1 MSAAHILLLGLIGLC
16 PVIVTVDGPLLPYL
30 VPFLLAAG
38 LILVSVKLPAR
49 EAQHMSEVVSRPY
62 VLGAAIPAVLMII
75 QILPLPFL
83 ANPVWT
89 SVSPGFRN
97 GIIGSISVDVGATAI
112 ALVNYL
118 SAVGMLL
125 LTAAVAI
132 NRNRA
137 ESILIGTTAAVVFIA
152 FVCLLQDLFL
162 HDLFGINILAHR
174 EQVLDITCLGL
185 TLSAACGLLVFE
197 RHETRGAHNVQA
209 KRKYLLSSVACLTG
223 FVICASTIAVTRS
236 GSLTFSSGSGLLT
249 FVAIAAIRRWALG
262 RLGAAAIGMTAAVIA
277 IALVTVA
284 ASDPDPRF
292 AFVKKDAT
300 TIELSQRILNDAP
313 FFGYGAGNFSALVP
327 IYQSTTAGP
336 RNAESVTAAAKL
348 SVEMGKAM
356 LWFAVMAASLA
367 VFHLLR
373 GAARRGRDSFYAAA
387 AGACLVT
394 LMVQAFIF
402 SYLSGWAVVLLSATI
417 FGLGL
422 TQSKSRIVS

>member
-1 MSAAHILLLGLIGLC
+1 MSSAHFILLGLIGLC

-30 VPFLLAAG
+30 VPFLLASG

-152 FVCLLQDLFL
+152 FACLVQDLFL
-162 HDLFGINILAHR
+162 RDLFGINILAHR

-185 TLSAACGLLVFE
+185 TLSAACGLLVLE
-197 RHETRGAHNVQA
+197 RHETRGAHNVLA

-236 GSLTFSSGSGLLT
+236 GSLTFSSGSGLIT

-284 ASDPDPRF
+284 ACDPDPRF

-336 RNAESVTAAAKL
+336 RNTESVTAAAKL
-348 SVEMGKAM
+348 SVEMGEAM

-394 LMVQAFIF
+394 LMIQAFITAT
-402 SYLSGWAVVLLSATI
+402 LSGTGIVLLSTTI

>member
-1 MSAAHILLLGLIGLC
+1 M
-16 PVIVTVDGPLLPYL
+16 T
-30 VPFLLAAG
+30 
-38 LILVSVKLPAR
+38 
-49 EAQHMSEVVSRPY
+49 EVVSRPY

-152 FVCLLQDLFL
+152 FACLVQDLFL
-162 HDLFGINILAHR
+162 RDLFGINILAHR

-197 RHETRGAHNVQA
+197 RHETRGAHNVLA

-313 FFGYGAGNFSALVP
+313 FFGYGAANFSALVP

-336 RNAESVTAAAKL
+336 RNTESVTAAAKL

-394 LMVQAFIF
+394 LMIQAFITAT
-402 SYLSGWAVVLLSATI
+402 LSGTGIVLLSTTI

>member
-1 MSAAHILLLGLIGLC
+1 MSAAHILLLGLLGLC
-16 PVIVTVDGPLLPYL
+16 PAIVTVDGPLLPYL
-30 VPFLLAAG
+30 IPFLLASG

-62 VLGAAIPAVLMII
+62 ILGAALPAVLMII

-97 GIIGSISVDVGATAI
+97 GITGSISVDVGATAI

-118 SAVGMLL
+118 SAAGMLL

-137 ESILIGTTAAVVFIA
+137 ESVLIGTTAVAVFIA
-152 FVCLLQDLFL
+152 LACLLQDLFVEG
-162 HDLFGINILAHR
+162 LFGINILAHR
-174 EQVLDITCLGL
+174 ESAHIIASLGV

-197 RHETRGAHNVQA
+197 RHETRGAPNGSA
-209 KRKYLLSSVACLTG
+209 KRKLLISSVACLTS
-223 FVICASTIAVTRS
+223 FVICALAIVIMKS
-236 GSLTFSSGSGLLT
+236 GSVMFAAGSGLLT
-249 FVAIAAIRRWALG
+249 FVAVAAIRRWALG
-262 RLGAAAIGMTAAVIA
+262 RLGAAAIGITAAVIGA
-277 IALVTVA
+277 TLVTVA

-292 AFVKKDAT
+292 AFVKKGAA

-313 FFGYGAGNFSALVP
+313 FFGYGAGTFSALLP
-327 IYQSTTAGP
+327 IYQSG
-336 RNAESVTAAAKL
+336 NASSRVVEPVTAAAKF
-348 SVEMGKAM
+348 SIEMGKAL
-356 LWFAVMAASLA
+356 LWLAIPAASVA
-367 VFHLLR
+367 VFHLLH

-394 LMVQAFIF
+394 LMIETFIF
-402 SYLSGWAVVLLSATI
+402 SSLSGSAPVLLSAAV

-422 TQSKSRIVS
+422 IQSKSRAVS

>member
-1 MSAAHILLLGLIGLC
+1 MSSAHFILLGLIGLC
-16 PVIVTVDGPLLPYL
+16 PVIVTVDGLLLPYL
-30 VPFLLAAG
+30 IPFLLAAG

-62 VLGAAIPAVLMII
+62 LLGAALPAVLMII

-118 SAVGMLL
+118 SAAGVLL

-152 FVCLLQDLFL
+152 FACLLQDLFVQ
-162 HDLFGINILAHR
+162 DLFGINILAHR
-174 EQVLDITCLGL
+174 EQAFDITCLGL

-209 KRKYLLSSVACLTG
+209 KRKFLFSSVACLTS
-223 FVICASTIAVTRS
+223 FVICASTIAVARS
-236 GSLTFSSGSGLLT
+236 GSLIFSAGSGLLI
-249 FVAIAAIRRWALG
+249 FVAVAAIRRWALG
-262 RLGAAAIGMTAAVIA
+262 RLGAAAIGITAAVIGA
-277 IALVTVA
+277 TLVTVA
-284 ASDPDPRF
+284 ASGPDPRF
-292 AFVKKDAT
+292 AFVRKDAP

-313 FFGYGAGNFSALVP
+313 FFGYGAGSFRALVP
-327 IYQSTTAGP
+327 VYHSSTAGP
-336 RNAESVTAAAKL
+336 RYAQSVTAAAKL
-348 SVEMGKAM
+348 SIEMGKAM

-394 LMVQAFIF
+394 LMIQAFITAT
-402 SYLSGWAVVLLSATI
+402 LSGTGIVLLSATI

-422 TQSKSRIVS
+422 TQSKSRTVS